1 MQGAG
6 LSSVAMPTRFTP
18 PYLSRLIRVLTA
30 IRDECLAVENAFA
43 AEIEH
48 VAPDYRASARNLLHY
63 LGLRQHDIRD
73 IQRDLAAFGLSS
85 LGRTEAHALAGI
97 DSVLAALHRLAGS
110 EMSRTPEA
118 VPPVD
123 FASGPALLSRHAE
136 RLLGPRPRGR
146 SVYIMVTM
154 PAEAADRYE
163 LVRDLLLAGMDV
175 MRVNCAHDDAAAW
188 VRMVT
193 NLRRAEREV
202 GRAARVLFDLAGPKL
217 RTGPIAGAR
226 PIARIKPRRDVGGRT
241 AAAARIWLCGAG
253 SAANPPP
260 EADCA
265 LPVDPLL
272 LGAALVGDELAFVD
286 CRGKARSF
294 AVAGIHSG
302 PAPDAHALWA
312 EAGKGA
318 YIAEGTVLEL
328 RRAGET
334 IARGPVGALPM
345 AEEAIF
351 LCPGDM
357 LVLTDLGTPGRPAT
371 IGPAGLREPA
381 RIPCT
386 LAQAFPRL
394 RAGERIYFDDGRIG
408 GVIRSTGAREIHV
421 EIQQARRKG
430 SRLRSDRGLN
440 LPDSNLGLAG
450 LTDKDLVDLDIAV
463 KHADIVGLSFVRR
476 PADLGH
482 LQQALAE
489 RGGDRLGIMLK
500 IENQT
505 AFEQLPRLLL
515 GGLQSPPIGVMV
527 ARGDL
532 AVEVGFDRLAEVQ
545 EEILWLCEAAHVPVI
560 WATQVLEN
568 LAQKGTPSRAEVTD
582 AAMSGR
588 AECVMLNKGPH
599 IVEAAR
605 FLANVLHRMQLHQQK
620 KRSMLRRLSISELQ
634 PADGAGRPH
643 ES

>member
-1 MQGAG
+1 
-6 LSSVAMPTRFTP
+6 
-18 PYLSRLIRVLTA
+18 
-30 IRDECLAVENAFA
+30 
-43 AEIEH
+43 
-48 VAPDYRASARNLLHY
+48 
-63 LGLRQHDIRD
+63 
-73 IQRDLAAFGLSS
+73 
-85 LGRTEAHALAGI
+85 
-97 DSVLAALHRLAGS
+97 
-110 EMSRTPEA
+110 
-118 VPPVD
+118 
-123 FASGPALLSRHAE
+123 
-136 RLLGPRPRGR
+136 
-146 SVYIMVTM
+146 VYIMVTM
-154 PAEAADRYE
+154 PTAAADHYE
-163 LVRDLLLAGMDV
+163 LVRDLLVAGMDV

-226 PIARIKPRRDVGGRT
+226 PITRIKPRRDVGGKA
-241 AAAARIWLCGAG
+241 AAAARIWLCAAG
-253 SAANPPP
+253 SATCPPA
-260 EADCA
+260 EADGV
-265 LPVDPLL
+265 LPVDPAL
-272 LGAALVGDELAFVD
+272 LGAALVGDEIALVD

-294 AVAGIHSG
+294 AVAEIHPG

-312 EAGKGA
+312 EARKGA
-318 YIAEGTVLEL
+318 YVVEGTMLEL
-328 RRAGET
+328 RRQGET
-334 IARGPVGALPM
+334 IARGPVGPLPL
-345 AEEAIF
+345 AEEAIL
-351 LCPGDM
+351 LCPGDT
-357 LVLTDLGTPGRPAT
+357 LVLTGLGTPGRPAT
-371 IGPAGLREPA
+371 IGPAGIREPA

-386 LAQAFPRL
+386 LAETFPRL
-394 RAGERIYFDDGRIG
+394 KAGERVYFDDGRIG
-408 GVIRSTGAREIHV
+408 GVIRSASEREIQV
-421 EIQQARRKG
+421 EIQQARKKG
-430 SRLRSDRGLN
+430 SRLRADRGLN
-440 LPDSNLGLAG
+440 LPDSNLHLAG
-450 LTDKDLVDLDIAV
+450 LTAKDLGDLDVAV

-476 PADLGH
+476 PADLVH

-489 RGGDRLGIMLK
+489 RSGDRLGIMLK

-599 IVEAAR
+599 VVEAAR
-605 FLANVLHRMQLHQQK
+605 FLANVLHRMELHQQK
-620 KRSMLRRLSISELQ
+620 KRSMLRKLSISELQ
-634 PADGAGRPH
+634 PAAGAGRPRA
-643 ES
+643 S

>member
-1 MQGAG
+1 
-6 LSSVAMPTRFTP
+6 MPTRFTP
-18 PYLSRLIRVLTA
+18 PYLSRLIRILTA
-30 IRDECLAVENAFA
+30 IRDECLVIEKGFA
-43 AEIEH
+43 TEIEH

-97 DSVLAALHRLAGS
+97 DSVLAALHRLAGT

-123 FASGPALLSRHAE
+123 FASGPALLARHSE

-154 PAEAADRYE
+154 PAAAAGHYE
-163 LVRDLLLAGMDV
+163 IVRDLLLAGMDV

-188 VRMVT
+188 VSMVT
-193 NLRRAEREV
+193 NLRRAELEL
-202 GRAARVLFDLAGPKL
+202 GRSARVLFDLAGPKL

-226 PIARIKPRRDVGGRT
+226 PIARIKPRRDVGGKT
-241 AAAARIWLCGAG
+241 AAAARLWLPACG
-253 SAANPPP
+253 SAAAPPA
-260 EADCA
+260 EADA
-265 LPVDPLL
+265 VLPVDAAL
-272 LGAALVGDELAFVD
+272 LGSALVGDEIAFVD

-294 AVAGIHSG
+294 AIAEIQAGAT
-302 PAPDAHALWA
+302 PQAPALWA
-312 EAGKGA
+312 EAWKGA
-318 YIAEGTVLEL
+318 YVAEGTPLEL
-328 RRAGET
+328 RRQGEA
-334 IARGPVGALPM
+334 IARGHVGPLPLI
-345 AEEAIF
+345 EEAIL
-351 LCPGDM
+351 LCPGDT
-357 LVLTDLGTPGRPAT
+357 LVLTDLGAPGHPGT
-371 IGPAGLREPA
+371 IGPGGLREPA

-386 LAQAFPRL
+386 LAEVFPHL
-394 RAGERIYFDDGRIG
+394 KPGERVFFDDGRIG
-408 GVIRSTGAREIHV
+408 GVIRAVGERAVEV
-421 EIQQARRKG
+421 EIRQARRKG
-430 SRLRSDRGLN
+430 SRLRSDRGIN
-440 LPDSNLGLAG
+440 LPDSSLHLAG
-450 LTDKDLVDLDIAV
+450 LTAKDLVDLDVAV
-463 KHADIVGLSFVRR
+463 EHADIVGLSFVRR
-476 PADLGH
+476 PADLAQ
-482 LQQALAE
+482 LQQALAA
-489 RGGDRLGIMLK
+489 RRGDRLGIMLK

-599 IVEAAR
+599 VVEAAR

-620 KRSMLRRLSISELQ
+620 KRSMLRKLSVSELQ
-634 PADGAGRPH
+634 PADAGAQAR